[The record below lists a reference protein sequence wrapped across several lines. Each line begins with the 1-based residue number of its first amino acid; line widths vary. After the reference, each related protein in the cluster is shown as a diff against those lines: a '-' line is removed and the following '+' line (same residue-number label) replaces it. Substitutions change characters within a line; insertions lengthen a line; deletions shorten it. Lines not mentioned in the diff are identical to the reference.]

1 MLTWFLPYFTH
12 SCDLPLHLSS
22 PNFTATLV
30 GLADL
35 AGALSDPD
43 ATLTVLAPSD
53 DAFAKLDNA
62 TVAKLTN
69 PLYLPQL
76 QQVLLSHVVDGT
88 VTSGMVVDG
97 LEATTL
103 SGEKITFNTDPI
115 RINEN
120 SVVTVPDIMV
130 RSLTA
135 FLCTT
140 FCPLLLQQASL
151 LKYIVF
157 AHSHCRHQTESSM

>member
-1 MLTWFLPYFTH
+1 MA
-12 SCDLPLHLSS
+12 
-22 PNFTATLV
+22 PN
-30 GLADL
+30 
-35 AGALSDPD
+35 
-43 ATLTVLAPSD
+43 D

-62 TVAKLTN
+62 TVAKLTD

-130 RSLTA
+130 SLTA

-140 FCPLLLQQASL
+140 FCLLLLQQASL
-151 LKYIVF
+151 LKYIAFLIHIVGIKR
-157 AHSHCRHQTESSM
+157 SHPCNR

>member
-1 MLTWFLPYFTH
+1 MISASFYSLLCST
-12 SCDLPLHLSS
+12 SS
-22 PNFTATLV
+22 PHFTATLV

-35 AGALSDPD
+35 AGALSDPN

-115 RINEN
+115 RINEQ

-130 RSLTA
+130 SLTA
-135 FLCTT
+135 FLC
-140 FCPLLLQQASL
+140 
-151 LKYIVF
+151 
-157 AHSHCRHQTESSM
+157 